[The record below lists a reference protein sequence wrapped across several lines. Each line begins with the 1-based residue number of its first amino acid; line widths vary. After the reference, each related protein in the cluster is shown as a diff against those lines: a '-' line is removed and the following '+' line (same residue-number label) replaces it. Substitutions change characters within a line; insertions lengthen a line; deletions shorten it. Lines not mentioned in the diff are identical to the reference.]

1 MLFGIAFGVLA
12 CALAAGYLA
21 SLFIGIGRTPYDYA
35 AATHVVRSPAVETSS
50 AIRVE
55 REP

>member
-12 CALAAGYLA
+12 CALAAGYVA
-21 SLFIGIGRTPYDYA
+21 SLFIGVGRTPYDYA
-35 AATHVVRSPAVETSS
+35 AAIHVVRSPAVETSS
-50 AIRVE
+50 ATRVE

>member
-21 SLFIGIGRTPYDYA
+21 SLFIGNGRTPYDYA
-35 AATHVVRSPAVETSS
+35 AATHVGPLTRGGNVQRDPRRA
-50 AIRVE
+50 
-55 REP
+55 